1 MGRLDVEGRTAM
13 AVLLE
18 RGHSQSAVARLLG
31 VSEGTVRYH
40 RKRGTAGAVDGRSKQ
55 DLKAAAHAEAIAFWR
70 DQQEDGRINL
80 AALHDWLRREH
91 GYDGSLK
98 SVQRYWKRTFPAPAI
113 RARRRI
119 ETPAGAQA
127 QVDWAEFPG
136 AVLGDEVVDLVAL
149 IVTLSWSRKRAVV
162 WGAVEGHAF
171 LAGLPDRLLR
181 APGRGAGG
189 AAHRQRID
197 NVKTAIASGAGAWGV
212 INETYRRFAVQLKFH
227 VDACQPR
234 HPRGKGKVE
243 RHVRDLRGTVDPR
256 REAFDSL
263 EALQAATDARLEER
277 AGRLRC
283 PTTGTS
289 IAEAWEQERRLLT
302 PLPET
307 LPEPFDLVVRRPVG
321 IDCLVSFEG
330 RQYSVPFRFV
340 GQEVE
345 VRGLAGHVHILK
357 DAAVIAVHARHTER
371 LILCDEVHYEGE
383 DTTSVRAPMPL
394 GRMGR
399 RLAEI
404 AAGNVQHR
412 PLDLYARLA
421 EVAR

>member
-1 MGRLDVEGRTAM
+1 MGRLDIEGRTAM
-13 AVLLE
+13 TVLLE

-31 VSEGTVRYH
+31 VTEGTVRYH
-40 RKRGTAGAVDGRSKQ
+40 RKRGTVGAVDGRSKQ
-55 DLKAAAHAEAIAFWR
+55 DLKAAAHAEAIAHWR
-70 DQQEDGRINL
+70 DQQEEGRVNL
-80 AALHDWLRREH
+80 AALHDWLLREH

-98 SVQRYWKRTFPAPAI
+98 SVQRFWKRTFPSPAI
-113 RARRRI
+113 RARRRV

-149 IVTLSWSRKRAVV
+149 IVTLSWSRKRAVIWARSKDMLSWQACQIACFRRLGGV
-162 WGAVEGHAF
+162 PAV
-171 LAGLPDRLLR
+171 L
-181 APGRGAGG
+181 
-189 AAHRQRID
+189 RID
-197 NVKTAIASGAGAWGV
+197 NVKTAIVRGAGAWGV
-212 INETYRRFAVQLKFH
+212 INETYRRFSVQLKFH

-234 HPRGKGKVE
+234 HPQGKGKVE
-243 RHVRDLRGTVDPR
+243 RHARDLRETVDPR

-263 EALQAATDARLEER
+263 EHLQAMTDARLENR

-283 PTTGTS
+283 PVTGTT
-289 IAEAWEQERRLLT
+289 IAEAWAQERRLLT

-307 LPEPFDLVVRRPVG
+307 LPEPFDVVVRRPVG

-330 RQYSVPFRFV
+330 RRYSVPFRFV

-345 VRGLAGHVHILK
+345 VRGLAGRVQILK
-357 DAAVIAVHARHTER
+357 NTAVIADHPRGTAMLIVRTET
-371 LILCDEVHYEGE
+371 HYEGE
-383 DTTSVRAPMPL
+383 DTDRVRAPMPL

-404 AAGNVQHR
+404 AAGKVQHR
-412 PLDLYARLA
+412 SIDLYARLA
-421 EVAR
+421 AVAR

>member
-31 VSEGTVRYH
+31 VTEGTVRYH
-40 RKRGTAGAVDGRSKQ
+40 RKRGAAGAVDGRGKQ
-55 DLKAAAHAEAIAFWR
+55 DLKAAAHAAAIAHWR
-70 DQQEDGRINL
+70 DQQEDGQVNL

-91 GYDGSLK
+91 GYDGSLR

-113 RARRRI
+113 RARRRV

-136 AVLGDEVVDLVAL
+136 VVLGDEVVDLVAL

-162 WGAVEGHAF
+162 WARSKDMLSWQACQIACFERLGGVPAV
-171 LAGLPDRLLR
+171 L
-181 APGRGAGG
+181 
-189 AAHRQRID
+189 RID
-197 NVKTAIASGAGAWGV
+197 NVKTAIAKGAGAWGV
-212 INETYRRFAVQLKFH
+212 INETYRRFAVQLTFH

-263 EALQAATDARLEER
+263 EALQAVTDARLEER
-277 AGRLRC
+277 ATRLRC

-307 LPEPFDLVVRRPVG
+307 LAEPFDVVVRRPVG

-330 RQYSVPFRFV
+330 RQYSVPFRFAR
-340 GQEVE
+340 QEVE
-345 VRGLAGHVHILK
+345 VRGLAGRVQILK
-357 DAAVIAVHARHTER
+357 GAAVIAEHARHTAQ
-371 LILCDEVHYEGE
+371 LIVRCEAHYEGE

-404 AAGNVQHR
+404 AASNVQHR
-412 PLDLYARLA
+412 SLDLYARLA

>member
-18 RGHSQSAVARLLG
+18 RGHTQSAVARLLG
-31 VSEGTVRYH
+31 VTEGTVRYH
-40 RKRGTAGAVDGRSKQ
+40 RKRSAAGAVDGRGKQ
-55 DLKAAAHAEAIAFWR
+55 DLKAAAHAAAIAHWR
-70 DQQEDGRINL
+70 DQQEDGQVNL

-91 GYDGSLK
+91 GYDGSLR

-113 RARRRI
+113 RARRRV
-119 ETPAGAQA
+119 ETPPGAQA

-136 AVLGDEVVDLVAL
+136 VILGDEVVDLVAL

-162 WGAVEGHAF
+162 WARSKDMLSWQACQIACFERLGGVPAV
-171 LAGLPDRLLR
+171 L
-181 APGRGAGG
+181 
-189 AAHRQRID
+189 RID
-197 NVKTAIASGAGAWGV
+197 NVRTAIAKGAGAWGV
-212 INETYRRFAVQLKFH
+212 INETYRRFAVQLTFH

-263 EALQAATDARLEER
+263 EALQGVTDARLEER

-307 LPEPFDLVVRRPVG
+307 LAEPFDVVVRRPVG

-330 RQYSVPFRFV
+330 RQYSVPFRFAR
-340 GQEVE
+340 QEVE
-345 VRGLAGHVHILK
+345 VRGLAGRVQILK
-357 DAAVIAVHARHTER
+357 GGAVIAEHARHTAQ
-371 LILCDEVHYEGE
+371 LILRCEAHYEGE

-404 AAGNVQHR
+404 AASNVQHR
-412 PLDLYARLA
+412 SLDLYARLA

>member
-1 MGRLDVEGRTAM
+1 M
-13 AVLLE
+13 
-18 RGHSQSAVARLLG
+18 ARLLG
-31 VSEGTVRYH
+31 VTEGTVRYH
-40 RKRGTAGAVDGRSKQ
+40 RKRGTVGAVDGRSKQ
-55 DLKAAAHAEAIAFWR
+55 DLKAAAHAEAIALWR
-70 DQQEDGRINL
+70 DEQADGRANL

-113 RARRRI
+113 RARRRV

-162 WGAVEGHAF
+162 WARSKDMLSWQACQIACLQRLGGVPAV
-171 LAGLPDRLLR
+171 L
-181 APGRGAGG
+181 
-189 AAHRQRID
+189 RID
-197 NVKTAIASGAGAWGV
+197 NVKTAIARGAGAWGV

-256 REAFDSL
+256 REAFESL
-263 EALQAATDARLEER
+263 EHLQAETDARVEDR
-277 AGRLRC
+277 ARRLRC
-283 PTTGTS
+283 PLTGTS
-289 IAEAWEQERRLLT
+289 IAAAWEQERRLLT

-307 LPEPFDLVVRRPVG
+307 LPEPFDVVVRRPVG

-330 RQYSVPFRFV
+330 RRYSVPFRFAR
-340 GQEVE
+340 QEVE
-345 VRGLAGHVHILK
+345 VRGLAGRVQFLK
-357 DAAVIAVHARHTER
+357 DAAVIAEHARHTDQ
-371 LILCDEVHYEGE
+371 LILRDEAHYEGG
-383 DTTSVRAPMPL
+383 DTERVRAPMPL

-404 AAGNVQHR
+404 AAGTVQHR
-412 PLDLYARLA
+412 SIDLYARLA

>member
-40 RKRGTAGAVDGRSKQ
+40 RKRGSVGAVDGRSKQ

-70 DQQEDGRINL
+70 DQQEDGRVNL

-98 SVQRYWKRTFPAPAI
+98 SVQRYWRRTFPAPAI
-113 RARRRI
+113 RARRRV

-162 WGAVEGHAF
+162 WARSKDMLSWQACQIACLQRLGGVPAV
-171 LAGLPDRLLR
+171 L
-181 APGRGAGG
+181 
-189 AAHRQRID
+189 RID
-197 NVKTAIASGAGAWGV
+197 NVRTAIASGAGAWGV

-243 RHVRDLRGTVDPR
+243 RHVRDLRGTVNPR

-263 EALQAATDARLEER
+263 EALQGVTDARLEAR
-277 AGRLRC
+277 ARRLRC

-307 LPEPFDLVVRRPVG
+307 LPEPFDVVVRRPVG

-330 RQYSVPFRFV
+330 RRYSAPFRFV

-345 VRGLAGHVHILK
+345 VRGLAGRVQILK
-357 DAAVIAVHARHTER
+357 YAAVIAEHARHTDQ
-371 LILCDEVHYEGE
+371 LILRDEAHYEGE
-383 DTTSVRAPMPL
+383 DTDRVRAPMPL

-412 PLDLYARLA
+412 SIDLYARLA